1 MVLIAL
7 LGFGALGWMVF
18 RIHDSLVFSG
28 QKILEG
34 VRKRSGRPRI
44 QNGFELNGLPW
55 KPEIDM
61 AAEAISALV
70 AFATAV
76 WAAWEIHPSAGGMIV
91 LTLLFVFDSFV
102 AYVCTG
108 LYGRFNNAK

>member
-1 MVLIAL
+1 MVLVTL
-7 LGFGALGWMVF
+7 LGFGVLGWLVF
-18 RIHDSLVFSG
+18 RIHDLLVFSG

-34 VRKRSGRPRI
+34 VRKHSGRPMI

-61 AAEAISALV
+61 AAEAISAFTVL
-70 AFATAV
+70 ATAV
-76 WAAWEIHPSAGGMIV
+76 WAARKVHPSTRGIIV
-91 LTLLFVFDSFV
+91 LTLVFVCDSFM

-108 LYGRFNNAK
+108 LYRRLSSK